1 MRERIREILRS
12 HGQIQVGPGQLGDDA
27 DLYQAGLTSHAS
39 VNLMLALE
47 DEFEVEFPES
57 LLLRRTFES
66 VNAIEEALQK
76 IRAMSSAS

>member
-12 HGQIQVGPGQLGDDA
+12 HGQLPVGPGELSDDA

-66 VNAIEEALQK
+66 VSAIEEALQK
-76 IRAMSSAS
+76 IGATSSAS

>member
-1 MRERIREILRS
+1 MRDRIRDIVRK
-12 HGQIQVGPGQLGDDA
+12 HGQLPVGPDALRDDA

-57 LLLRRTFES
+57 FLLRRTFES
-66 VNAIEEALQK
+66 VNAIADALER
-76 IRAMSSAS
+76 IRATTRPT